1 MDNPKDIRVINP
13 DEMIDHNNANFLQ
26 IENVMTIF
34 VAYNQKNIQQGSI
47 WDIWPD
53 WELCLTA
60 MNFDI
65 AIENEDDSDDIKI
78 LRQHW
83 LVVMQFIHENQNISI
98 DGYTVTIQ
106 GIYGNTF
113 SFDISFEP
121 EDWTA
126 PGQVVKNIEEVQAK
140 IGRRF
145 TQRPIPL
152 QLSNC
157 IHHSLGNMWICP
169 SHVPQFGGK
178 QTYYTESMI
187 CMSIANGETFPSA
200 LHSLL
205 CLCIDDTRIWS
216 IAFIEDSQAME
227 RVQWIEENWP
237 GGIPDQDWEYQ

>member
-1 MDNPKDIRVINP
+1 MVNNNEKGIIPP
-13 DEMIDHNNANFLQ
+13 EEMIDHNNSNFLQ

-34 VAYNQKNIQQGSI
+34 VAYNQKHIQHGTI
-47 WDIWPD
+47 WDTWPD
-53 WELCLTA
+53 WELCLTD
-60 MNFDI
+60 MSFDV
-65 AIENEDDSDDIKI
+65 AIEGEDDSDNIKI

-83 LVVMQFIHENQNISI
+83 LAVMQFIHDNQNISI

-106 GIYGNTF
+106 GLYGNTF
-113 SFDISFEP
+113 SFDISFNP

-126 PGQVVKNIEEVQAK
+126 PGQIAKNIEEIEAK

-145 TQRPIPL
+145 IQRPIPR
-152 QLSNC
+152 QLPN
-157 IHHSLGNMWICP
+157 IVEHSLGSMWICP

-178 QTYYTESMI
+178 QTYYTESMF

-200 LHSLL
+200 LLSLL

-216 IAFIEDSQAME
+216 IAFLEDSQAME
-227 RVQWIEENWP
+227 RVQRMEENWP

>member
-1 MDNPKDIRVINP
+1 MVNSNDDRVLNP

-34 VAYNQKNIQQGSI
+34 VAYNQKNIQQGVN
-47 WDIWPD
+47 WDTWPD

-60 MNFDI
+60 MSFDV
-65 AIENEDDSDDIKI
+65 AIESEDDSEEIKI

-83 LVVMQFIHENQNISI
+83 LAVMQFIHDNQNISI
-98 DGYTVTIQ
+98 DGYTVKIQ
-106 GIYGNTF
+106 GMYGNTF

-121 EDWTA
+121 EVWTA
-126 PGQVVKNIEEVQAK
+126 PGQVVKNIEEVEAK

-145 TQRPIPL
+145 IQRPITL
-152 QLSNC
+152 QLTN
-157 IHHSLGNMWICP
+157 IVEHNLGSMWVCP

-187 CMSIANGETFPSA
+187 CMSIDNGETFPSA
-200 LHSLL
+200 LLSLL
-205 CLCIDDTRIWS
+205 CLCIDDTKIWS

-227 RVQWIEENWP
+227 RVQWMEENWP

>member
-113 SFDISFEP
+113 SFDISFI
-121 EDWTA
+121 
-126 PGQVVKNIEEVQAK
+126 N
-140 IGRRF
+140 
-145 TQRPIPL
+145 
-152 QLSNC
+152 LSKDF
-157 IHHSLGNMWICP
+157 H
-169 SHVPQFGGK
+169 
-178 QTYYTESMI
+178 
-187 CMSIANGETFPSA
+187 
-200 LHSLL
+200 
-205 CLCIDDTRIWS
+205 
-216 IAFIEDSQAME
+216 
-227 RVQWIEENWP
+227 
-237 GGIPDQDWEYQ
+237 